1 MLLTPRDLGSLVD
14 HTMWG
19 LGKVVDVNPPHAI
32 VHFTSLIDAEGGPYR
47 KLQENTAQLSR
58 SSVQTDPQLDL
69 IALGP
74 GKPPR
79 KKAAAR
85 KKKTKAVQQM
95 LDQAIDWFAQAYPHL
110 FVDPKFVEQELRPT
124 REAQARFAEHF
135 GDGRGEALL
144 ASGATAPIAQAL
156 DSLFDVTRIP
166 ARVEA
171 ATEADTARHGK
182 AAAHLLEAVLAF
194 VRKPGDPT
202 LTGLVEAVATLPAS
216 SDGSRMITWPNVTV
230 LPMLANPSA
239 FVLVR
244 PGVVEKMAERMD
256 LHLKFTAAPS
266 WAGYEAVQRMSQYLL
281 QRLKPLGATDFIDAA
296 AFMWVTRDLE

>member
-1 MLLTPRDLGSLVD
+1 MLLTVKDLGALVD
-14 HTMWG
+14 HTVWG
-19 LGKVVDVNPPHAI
+19 RGKVVDVNPPHAT
-32 VHFTSLIDAEGGPYR
+32 VHFTSLLDADGGPYR
-47 KLQENTAQLSR
+47 KVQENTVQLSR
-58 SSVQTDPQLDL
+58 SKVQSDPELDL
-69 IALGP
+69 IELGP
-74 GKPPR
+74 AKPPR
-79 KKAAAR
+79 KTAAR
-85 KKKTKAVQQM
+85 KKKTKEVQQT
-95 LDQAIDWFAQAYPHL
+95 LEQAIDWFAQAYPHL

-144 ASGATAPIAQAL
+144 ASGSTAAIAQAL

-171 ATEADTARHGK
+171 TTEADTARHGK

-194 VRKPGDPT
+194 ARKPGDPT

-256 LHLKFTAAPS
+256 LHLKFSASPS
-266 WAGYEAVQRMSQYLL
+266 WAGYEAVQRMSKYLL
-281 QRLKPLGATDFIDAA
+281 QRLKPLGANDFIDAA